1 MVKVPRSRLQLKTQG
16 QDSSSRP
23 KIKAQTQGLI
33 TMLKLETEDSK
44 LKAQSGD
51 SGPSL
56 KTKRS
61 MLSAQDAKVKAQ
73 ASRLMLKVKDQVSSS

>member
-1 MVKVPRSRLQLKTQG
+1 
-16 QDSSSRP
+16 
-23 KIKAQTQGLI
+23 
-33 TMLKLETEDSK
+33 MLKLETEDSK
-44 LKAQSGD
+44 LKAQSGG